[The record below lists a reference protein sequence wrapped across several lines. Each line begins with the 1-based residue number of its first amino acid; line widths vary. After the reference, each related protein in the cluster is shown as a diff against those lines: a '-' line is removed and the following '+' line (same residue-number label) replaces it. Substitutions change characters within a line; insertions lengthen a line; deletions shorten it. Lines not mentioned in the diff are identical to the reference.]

1 MATRRL
7 KDLPKDLDTR
17 ISEDF
22 NSLIKDVHF
31 QLSNQHKKRPI
42 TMPVWTGFF
51 ASSWKASNSAV
62 HATHKVENYEPWASI
77 KRERSLDFFKRRK
90 AGPPYTKQTRPKKPV
105 VRPRFPVGQG
115 KRIFNY
121 RKSVFIGNKAE
132 YSQYV
137 LESGE
142 IQKFVQ
148 GTGEG
153 QLGRL
158 IKENMSDKGKLF
170 IGGGVSEKYS
180 GTTQT
185 GFEA

>member
-7 KDLPKDLDTR
+7 KDLPKDLDKK
-17 ISEDF
+17 ISRDF
-22 NSLIKDVHF
+22 NNLIKDVHF
-31 QLSNQHKKRPI
+31 ELSNRHEKRPT

-62 HATHKVENYEPWASI
+62 HATHKVEDYQPWAGI
-77 KRERSLDFFKRRK
+77 KRERSLDFFARRK
-90 AGPPYTKQTRPKKPV
+90 AGPPYTKQTPPKKPV
-105 VRPRFPVGQG
+105 VQPRFPVGQG

-121 RKSVFIGNKAE
+121 KKSVFIGNKAI

-148 GTGEG
+148 GE
-153 QLGRL
+153 LGKM